1 MIPVRDHSRPRVFPF
16 ITWLI
21 LAVNT
26 FMFFYMFTLPRIELL
41 QFVEEYSMIPAE
53 IVRGENLHT
62 LFTSMFLHASIGHIF
77 SNMIFLHVFGDNLE
91 ERFGHLGYLVFYLFC
106 GLAASALQIAVN
118 PLVSIPN
125 LGASGAI
132 AGLLGGY
139 MVLYPRNRIDVLI
152 PLGVIL
158 KLITVPAYVM
168 LFFWIAYQFLLG
180 LGTLGIGGGVAYFA
194 HIGGFLAGLIV
205 CLISRIRR
213 PVGRFA
219 TTG

>member
-1 MIPVRDHSRPRVFPF
+1 
-16 ITWLI
+16 
-21 LAVNT
+21 
-26 FMFFYMFTLPRIELL
+26 MFFYMFTLPRIELL